1 MVFLLKDIHGDHH
14 WKLALKR
21 HRLHVGEA
29 PWTMYKKEFSEFT
42 VSTCMTSKNVPV
54 KLQILIDLLFYLLSR
69 VLHLCLGVAKFRFCF
84 YELASLRP
92 SLLFEDETAI
102 KSSLFVRSRS
112 PLIKIELPRLRQNN
126 YQFTTTFSQNSRWKC
141 HKHSLNPCILKW
153 NYTYIA
159 FKNLLWL
166 KILHKSY
173 IDLCS
178 ATLISS
184 EFLAKIN
191 DIPFCSLI
199 FG

>member
-1 MVFLLKDIHGDHH
+1 MVFLFKDIHGDHH

-42 VSTCMTSKNVPV
+42 VSMTNKNVPV
-54 KLQILIDLLFYLLSR
+54 KLQILIDNCFTSYQESYTYVWELPNSGFAFMN
-69 VLHLCLGVAKFRFCF
+69 LHP
-84 YELASLRP
+84 LRP

-102 KSSLFVRSRS
+102 KSSLFVKSRS

-141 HKHSLNPCILKW
+141 HKHSRNPCILKW
-153 NYTYIA
+153 NYTYQA

-173 IDLCS
+173 IDLCF
-178 ATLISS
+178 ALISS
-184 EFLAKIN
+184 EFLTKIN